1 MGDIKQTLPGKPED
15 FSVLEPTAFNID
27 QDKLKENGRKVFAI
41 QAGLRTT
48 QRNTRKLLNSAF
60 SKRAIMP
67 VANAA
72 LDALTAARPGFPRR
86 ANGRNKEEGR
96 FKITVDGRN
105 PASVDM
111 VKISHYLQGFSTIPS
126 GCFGFLN
133 HQQYH
138 CRKPIGPKFATL
150 FGRINSSTCHVHS
163 LHLYVP
169 TGLSQLHIL
178 EYSHPTFLIG
188 NPYTWYINPYGIGL
202 MNIPYYMEP
211 IESLD
216 PIAHMDTC
224 RHRAKQI

>member
-1 MGDIKQTLPGKPED
+1 
-15 FSVLEPTAFNID
+15 
-27 QDKLKENGRKVFAI
+27 
-41 QAGLRTT
+41 
-48 QRNTRKLLNSAF
+48 
-60 SKRAIMP
+60 MP

-224 RHRAKQI
+224 RHRAKQIWGQLTLARQVVPGCGFKKSACQMGMTFLRGSWNMTSSQTIHFFAGEIVWK